1 MRKSASAVAVLA
13 LIACGSAY
21 ALALLVTKQRFRQRL
36 LLQLR
41 IQHQPTGVRILAL
54 QGLLLLLVRKLVL
67 SALLLLVHITQYLL
81 QVKGLRYL
89 VV

>member
-13 LIACGSAY
+13 LIACGSAH
-21 ALALLVTKQRFRQRL
+21 AAGFVGNKAEVQAAVTIAAQNTTSANWSQD
-36 LLQLR
+36 
-41 IQHQPTGVRILAL
+41 PAL